1 MAVNRIAYLF
11 AGAVLGAA
19 GMAMV
24 KSGKG
29 QELVSGVINGGC
41 GVAENVLTRV
51 ETLKEDIED
60 YMAEVKYKKSEAA
73 TVVADDA
80 ASEVEAVVVKETVL
94 EPEAESLADVEV
106 ELEVVSEPEM
116 TEESTTEAD
125 ARR

>member
-19 GMAMV
+19 GMALV

-41 GVAENVLTRV
+41 GVAENVLARV
-51 ETLKEDIED
+51 ETIKEDIED
-60 YMAEVKYKKSEAA
+60 YMAEVKFKKSEAA
-73 TVVADDA
+73 TVVADETEA
-80 ASEVEAVVVKETVL
+80 EVEAVVVNETVL

-106 ELEVVSEPEM
+106 EIEIVSEAE
-116 TEESTTEAD
+116 EESETED
-125 ARR
+125 KKNSDS